1 MLYLLYLGAAQ
12 ADVAILVV
20 NAARGE
26 FETGFEAGGQTR
38 EHAMLIRSLGMCI
51 IIASNAS
58 SERYPSHLL
67 IIFSE
72 TQ

>member
-1 MLYLLYLGAAQ
+1 MQFLASQNNLLYYTGAAQ

-38 EHAMLIRSLGMCI
+38 EHAMLIRSLG
-51 IIASNAS
+51 
-58 SERYPSHLL
+58 RYNLEAEKALL
-67 IIFSE
+67 NVIL
-72 TQ
+72 